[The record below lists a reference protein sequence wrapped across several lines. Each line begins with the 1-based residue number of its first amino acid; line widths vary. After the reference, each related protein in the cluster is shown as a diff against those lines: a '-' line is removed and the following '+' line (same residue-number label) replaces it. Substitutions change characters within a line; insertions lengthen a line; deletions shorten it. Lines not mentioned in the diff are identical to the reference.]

1 MGVEGKGLAKREG
14 GGDGLGVGARWGDVL
29 DVVFGDVEEFLGG
42 GVSVLFSARLVRYC
56 ADWHRDELTVV
67 SGRLFGSMAA
77 IVPIAL

>member
-1 MGVEGKGLAKREG
+1 
-14 GGDGLGVGARWGDVL
+14 
-29 DVVFGDVEEFLGG
+29 VVFGDVEEFLGG